1 MTFDLILGITER
13 VGDEPRAKNTE
24 CVWINRRS
32 FCLEQGAKV
41 LLGII
46 FSCVRIP
53 AAAFECPELVLLKVQ
68 CSVTIISPACHECR
82 SESGFLT

>member
-13 VGDEPRAKNTE
+13 VRDEPRAKNTE

-32 FCLEQGAKV
+32 FWLEQGATEV

-68 CSVTIISPACHECR
+68 CSVTVI
-82 SESGFLT
+82 